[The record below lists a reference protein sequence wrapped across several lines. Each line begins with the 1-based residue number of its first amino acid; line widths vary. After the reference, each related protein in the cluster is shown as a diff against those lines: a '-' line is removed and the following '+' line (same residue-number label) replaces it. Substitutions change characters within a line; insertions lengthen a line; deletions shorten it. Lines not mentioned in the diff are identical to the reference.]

1 MLTVELN
8 MRVKLNHI
16 LITLFLA
23 VLTPAGVHYIQAQD
37 ASYPLPDSY
46 DIEAEKEREKIIYS
60 PGETEALLN
69 SKVHVAA
76 TRDSASSKQNATRVI
91 RNQAETPKN
100 SAKPSSQED
109 DSILSFNFLYY
120 LFEKYKMQDI
130 VD

>member
-1 MLTVELN
+1 MSI
-8 MRVKLNHI
+8 KLNHI
-16 LITLFLA
+16 LIALFLA
-23 VLTPAGVHYIQAQD
+23 VLTPAGVHGLQAQD
-37 ASYPLPDSY
+37 ASYPLQESY
-46 DIEAEKEREKIIYS
+46 DMEAEKEREKIIYT

-69 SKVHVAA
+69 SKVHAA
-76 TRDSASSKQNATRVI
+76 APKDSLSFRQNSIRVI
-91 RNQAETPKN
+91 KTQAEAPKN

>member
-1 MLTVELN
+1 MSI
-8 MRVKLNHI
+8 KLNHI
-16 LITLFLA
+16 LIALFLA
-23 VLTPAGVHYIQAQD
+23 VLTPAGVHGLQAQD
-37 ASYPLPDSY
+37 ASYPLQESY
-46 DIEAEKEREKIIYS
+46 DMEAEKEREKIIYT

-69 SKVHVAA
+69 SKVHAA
-76 TRDSASSKQNATRVI
+76 APKDSLSLRQNSIRVI
-91 RNQAETPKN
+91 KTQAEAPKN

>member
-1 MLTVELN
+1 
-8 MRVKLNHI
+8 MRIKLNHI

-23 VLTPAGVHYIQAQD
+23 VLTPAGVHGLQAQD
-37 ASYPLPDSY
+37 ASYPLPESY
-46 DIEAEKEREKIIYS
+46 DMEAEKEREKIIYS
-60 PGETEALLN
+60 PGETEALLIN

-76 TRDSASSKQNATRVI
+76 TRDSLSSRQNSMRVI
-91 RNQAETPKN
+91 KTQAEAPKN

-109 DSILSFNFLYY
+109 DSILSFKFLYY